1 MSAVATFSPSSTR
14 TVDLVAMAAIGI
26 TIVGWASA
34 FPAIRAGL
42 AAFGP
47 AELGALRF
55 LIAAVPAAIF
65 LAILRPGLPKASE
78 IWRFVFGG
86 AVFVALYTTLLN
98 FGELTVSAGAASFII
113 NISPVLTAILAI
125 FVLGERFRVLAW
137 IGTAISFGGVG
148 LIALGEGG
156 GFSLNQGTL
165 LILGGAVCTTLNTI
179 VQKPLF
185 ATHKP
190 LVVAAWNMIIGTAFL
205 APALPSGLAQAAS
218 ADMTS
223 LLSVLWLGLVS
234 SLIAYGAW
242 AVALSKLPA
251 ARASNYLYCIPPVAT
266 LIGFLWLGEVP
277 GTLGLIGGAL
287 ALGGVVVVNR
297 AK

>member
-1 MSAVATFSPSSTR
+1 MSAAATLSPSSER
-14 TVDLVAMAAIGI
+14 SMDLVAIAAIGI
-26 TIVGWASA
+26 TVVGWASS

-55 LIAAVPAAIF
+55 LVAAVPAAIF
-65 LAILRPGLPKASE
+65 LAILRPGLPKLADA
-78 IWRFVFGG
+78 WRFVFGG

-125 FVLGERFRVLAW
+125 FVLGERFRLLAW
-137 IGTAISFGGVG
+137 VGTAISFGGVG

-165 LILGGAVCTTLNTI
+165 LILGAAVCTTLNTI

-190 LVVAAWNMIIGTAFL
+190 LVVAAWNMIIGAAFL
-205 APALPSGLAQAAS
+205 APALPSGFSQVAA
-218 ADMTS
+218 ADVTS
-223 LLSVLWLGLVS
+223 LLSVLWLGMVS
-234 SLIAYGAW
+234 SLIAYGSW
-242 AVALSKLPA
+242 AVVLSRLPA
-251 ARASNYLYCIPPVAT
+251 ARASNYLYCVPPVAT
-266 LIGFLWLGEVP
+266 LIGFLWLGEIP
-277 GTLGLIGGAL
+277 GTLGMIGGVL
-287 ALGGVVVVNR
+287 ALLGVVVVNR

>member
-1 MSAVATFSPSSTR
+1 MSAV
-14 TVDLVAMAAIGI
+14 VANSAGKNSLDWITIAAIGV
-26 TIVGWASA
+26 TVVGWASA

-42 AAFGP
+42 GAFGP

-55 LIAAVPAAIF
+55 VIAAIPSALF
-65 LAILRPGLPKASE
+65 LVIVRPGLPKLSE
-78 IWRFVFGG
+78 VWRFVFGG

-125 FVLGERFRVLAW
+125 FVLGERFRPLAW

-156 GFSLNQGTL
+156 GFALNQGTL
-165 LILGGAVCTTLNTI
+165 LIIGSALCTTLNTI
-179 VQKPLF
+179 IQKPLF

-190 LVVAAWNMIIGTAFL
+190 LVVAAWNMIIGAAFL
-205 APALPSGLAQAAS
+205 SPALPSAFAQSLTAS
-218 ADMTS
+218 SEDVFA
-223 LLSVLWLGLVS
+223 VVFLGLVC
-234 SLIAYGAW
+234 SLVAYGSW
-242 AVALSKLPA
+242 AVTLSRLPA
-251 ARASNYLYCIPPVAT
+251 ARASNYLYCVPPVAT

-277 GTLGLIGGAL
+277 GLLGVIGGAL
-287 ALGGVVVVNR
+287 ALSGVIVVNR

>member
-1 MSAVATFSPSSTR
+1 MSAVVANSAGKNSLDWI
-14 TVDLVAMAAIGI
+14 TVAAIGV
-26 TIVGWASA
+26 TVVGWASA

-42 AAFGP
+42 GAFGP

-55 LIAAVPAAIF
+55 VIAAIPSALF
-65 LAILRPGLPKASE
+65 LVIVRPGLPKLSE
-78 IWRFVFGG
+78 VWRFVFGG

-125 FVLGERFRVLAW
+125 FVLGERFRPLAW

-156 GFSLNQGTL
+156 GFTLNQGTL
-165 LILGGAVCTTLNTI
+165 LIIGSALCTTLNTI
-179 VQKPLF
+179 IQKPLF

-190 LVVAAWNMIIGTAFL
+190 LVVAAWNMIIGAAFL
-205 APALPSGLAQAAS
+205 SPALPSGFAQSLTAS
-218 ADMTS
+218 SEDLFA
-223 LLSVLWLGLVS
+223 VVFLGLVC
-234 SLIAYGAW
+234 SLVAYGSW
-242 AVALSKLPA
+242 AVTLSRLPA
-251 ARASNYLYCIPPVAT
+251 ARASNYLYCVPPVAT

-277 GTLGLIGGAL
+277 GLLGVIGGVL
-287 ALGGVVVVNR
+287 ALSGVIVVNR